1 MPDIPYSELN
11 GAVPGADPILDAA
24 ATARDFVCDI
34 YQMYPR
40 GIIPSLGSPVGQL
53 TDAFA
58 RRLCTPTG
66 KLPPD
71 ATEPFNGGQCNNIPY
86 VVNITYSND
95 TGVSNT
101 FNTVKL
107 GPIGGIT
114 KTTRTSGSFTFGT
127 YTLNSASPPYV
138 IVQDIQEPS
147 TCTINSIV
155 RQDGL
160 PDTCGN
166 PPPQYPDVP
175 IPPGAYDGNR
185 DIPVGGQPINVPIAL
200 IPVVFAPVNVFKPE
214 FDVELGP
221 FNFNFN
227 LGGIDLGPTFNLPSP
242 TPLPPVDPRPI
253 PPAPREPDG
262 GGNNEG
268 IDLSE
273 LNRKLDE
280 LLNCDRCEVDYVTQ
294 QTAYPTAAGR
304 IINLPSRTLRV
315 DLDVSPIGPGVD
327 VQYGDGGPNVLLA
340 GWYAFGTAGGWSD
353 RRPVSYQQN
362 TFYPPEGANQFS
374 YTVKR
379 GCSATLLVVYEVEA

>member
-1 MPDIPYSELN
+1 MADIPYSELN
-11 GAVPGADPILDAA
+11 GAIPGADPILDAA

-58 RRLCTPTG
+58 RRLCQPTG
-66 KLPPD
+66 KVPAP
-71 ATEPFNGGQCNNIPY
+71 AEVPFNGGQCPVYYN
-86 VVNITYSND
+86 V
-95 TGVSNT
+95 T
-101 FNTVKL
+101 FSYQSQEFPSGGGGTVRL
-107 GPIGGIT
+107 RGPIGAPVERTEQDGSRTAFWVTFTHADGTFQIIGNGT
-114 KTTRTSGSFTFGT
+114 KPGYGRIDS
-127 YTLNSASPPYV
+127 V
-138 IVQDIQEPS
+138 
-147 TCTINSIV
+147 V
-155 RQDGL
+155 REDGL
-160 PDTCGN
+160 PDNCGSN
-166 PPPQYPDVP
+166 PPQYPDVP
-175 IPPGAYDGNR
+175 IPPNAYDGNR
-185 DIPVGGQPINVPIAL
+185 DIPVGGNPINVPIAL

-262 GGNNEG
+262 DGNNEG

-294 QTAYPTAAGR
+294 QTAYTTAPGR
-304 IINLPSRTLRV
+304 AINLPARTIRV

-340 GWYAFGTAGGWSD
+340 GWYAFGTSGGWSD

-379 GCSATLLVVYEVEA
+379 GCSATLLVVYEVED